1 MCIGEVTPSSLG
13 DTSGTISLSV
23 EPFAGTWWRSM
34 KIARPLCLRAAS
46 RCDGAG
52 PREGTR
58 PVSHVRTAITYG
70 QPARTVQ
77 VCTYG
82 RVCVSGCGS
91 LAENNKNPHVP
102 ARSQEA
108 FGFAPRHAERIKLFT
123 LDTYTK
129 SIVEVSAIDK
139 MNDGYT
145 APGVPPPLTDAI
157 NRLLQN
163 RSFSMWRIRS
173 LRVRAAFLRSP
184 FWVIIQARRSPRSN
198 RAGSTVSGERWFVN
212 KLARR
217 GNVFFAFSFFFCFHL
232 FLLLFSQAR
241 KIGRAI
247 EIFRSPLQITRY
259 RHRFFIPVATSVTA
273 KRGAAYKTSFILS
286 VLIMKALLIRK
297 ISSTERS
304 VRR

>member
-1 MCIGEVTPSSLG
+1 M
-13 DTSGTISLSV
+13 D
-23 EPFAGTWWRSM
+23 
-34 KIARPLCLRAAS
+34 S
-46 RCDGAG
+46 RLERC
-52 PREGTR
+52 
-58 PVSHVRTAITYG
+58 VRMH
-70 QPARTVQ
+70 ARTDVF
-77 VCTYG
+77 VW
-82 RVCVSGCGS
+82 VGCGS

-108 FGFAPRHAERIKLFT
+108 FGFAPRHAERIKLFA

-198 RAGSTVSGERWFVN
+198 RAGSTVSG
-212 KLARR
+212 
-217 GNVFFAFSFFFCFHL
+217 
-232 FLLLFSQAR
+232 
-241 KIGRAI
+241 
-247 EIFRSPLQITRY
+247 
-259 RHRFFIPVATSVTA
+259 
-273 KRGAAYKTSFILS
+273 GA
-286 VLIMKALLIRK
+286 M
-297 ISSTERS
+297 
-304 VRR
+304 VR